1 MTQPTPG
8 AHPGATGRASIDA
21 VTADEQETL
30 RLDGSGRTADRVND
44 PDATRPMSLADLLD
58 SD

>member
-1 MTQPTPG
+1 MTQSTSG
-8 AHPGATGRASIDA
+8 AHPVATGRASIDA

-30 RLDGSGRTADRVND
+30 RLDGSGRAADRAND
-44 PDATRPMSLADLLD
+44 PDATRPMSLADLLN